1 MHIDENKK
9 FDKRNVEK
17 NIKDGAITI
26 KDYEIYLSKLP
37 DAGDK
42 LFSPEETTID
52 SDEFESKKEEESP
65 TSKKRV
71 TKKKAKGKGK

>member
-9 FDKRNVEK
+9 FDKRNIGK
-17 NIKDGAITI
+17 NIKNGIITQ

-37 DAGDK
+37 EAGDK

-52 SDEFESKKEEESP
+52 SEEFGLRKEEEG
-65 TSKKRV
+65 TSKKKV
-71 TKKKAKGKGK
+71 IKKKLKGKGK

>member
-9 FDKRNVEK
+9 FDKRNIEK
-17 NIKDGAITI
+17 NIKDGIITQ

-37 DAGDK
+37 ETSDK

-52 SDEFESKKEEESP
+52 SDEFELRKEEEGP
-65 TSKKRV
+65 SKKRV
-71 TKKKAKGKGK
+71 IKKKTKGKGK

>member
-9 FDKRNVEK
+9 FDKRNIGK
-17 NIKDGAITI
+17 NIKSGIITQ
-26 KDYEIYLSKLP
+26 KDYETHLFKLP
-37 DAGDK
+37 DASDK

-52 SDEFESKKEEESP
+52 SDEFESRKEGESP
-65 TSKKRV
+65 SKKRV

>member
-9 FDKRNVEK
+9 YDKRNIEK
-17 NIKDGAITI
+17 NIKMGIITQ

-37 DAGDK
+37 DVSDK
-42 LFSPEETTID
+42 LFSLEDTTIE
-52 SDEFESKKEEESP
+52 SGEFEAKIEEESA

>member
-1 MHIDENKK
+1 MHINENKK
-9 FDKRNVEK
+9 FDKRNIGK
-17 NIKDGAITI
+17 NIKNGIITQ

-52 SDEFESKKEEESP
+52 SQEFGLE
-65 TSKKRV
+65 KRR
-71 TKKKAKGKGK
+71 KAPLKRKR

>member
-9 FDKRNVEK
+9 FDKRNIEK
-17 NIKDGAITI
+17 NIKSGIITQ
-26 KDYEIYLSKLP
+26 KDYEIYLSKLS

-42 LFSPEETTID
+42 LFSPEETTIN
-52 SDEFESKKEEESP
+52 SEEFGLKKEEEG

-71 TKKKAKGKGK
+71 MKKKLKGKGK